1 MLTSVVKQL
10 NDNDKTISLLIVG
23 QTTTQKIRH
32 LLACYRCE
40 HIIKQ
45 SSIVNNRQN
54 NKNN

>member
-54 NKNN
+54 NKK